1 MHPKRGRGV
10 PLGERHVAGRDEA
23 PGPVATSP
31 AYRRLMGL
39 PEPPRPPLSL
49 DRQHVMVETGEGP
62 AAGLLVELAGDRA
75 RVMFVR
81 HPEDATLMETWVHV
95 DDVVEVDAPPP
106 V

>member
-1 MHPKRGRGV
+1 M
-10 PLGERHVAGRDEA
+10 
-23 PGPVATSP
+23 ATSP

-49 DRQHVMVETGEGP
+49 DRQHVLVETDEGP

-75 RVMFVR
+75 RVMYACDE
-81 HPEDATLMETWVHV
+81 EDASQSLLETWVHV

>member
-1 MHPKRGRGV
+1 M
-10 PLGERHVAGRDEA
+10 
-23 PGPVATSP
+23 ATSP

-49 DRQHVMVETGEGP
+49 DRQHVTVETDDGP

-81 HPEDATLMETWVHV
+81 HAEDATLMETWVHV